1 MPRSHIPH
9 ALRQVVIARAGERRE
24 YCLLHQDDRPE
35 SHQVDHIIALKHG
48 GQTVRENLALACAVC
63 NNNKGSDLA
72 TLDWTSG
79 QVVTLFNPR
88 QHNWRD
94 HFHFEGAQIIGSTT
108 IGQATVRLLR
118 LNDPER
124 VASRQI
130 LIEIGLY
137 PP

>member
-1 MPRSHIPH
+1 M
-9 ALRQVVIARAGERRE
+9 
-24 YCLLHQDDRPE
+24 LHQDDRPE
-35 SHQVDHIIALKHG
+35 SYQVDHIVALKHG

-72 TLDWTSG
+72 TLDWTSR
-79 QVVTLFNPR
+79 QIVPLFNPR

-94 HFHFEGAQIIGSTT
+94 HFHFEGAQIVGSTE

-118 LNDPER
+118 CLNDPAR
-124 VASRQI
+124 VASRQT
-130 LIEIGLY
+130 LFETGLY

>member
-1 MPRSHIPH
+1 
-9 ALRQVVIARAGERRE
+9 
-24 YCLLHQDDRPE
+24 
-35 SHQVDHIIALKHG
+35 
-48 GQTVRENLALACAVC
+48 VC

-72 TLDWTSG
+72 TLDWTGG
-79 QVVTLFNPR
+79 QIVPLFNPR

-94 HFHFEGAQIIGSTT
+94 HFHFEGAQILGSTI

-118 LNDPER
+118 LNAPER